1 MRAVLVDDEFYVMQ
15 NLKLKLNEIDGI
27 EVVGMYDNANEFL
40 SELHLSQP
48 DVVFL
53 DVEMPKMDGFALL
66 GHILETGQSPHIIF
80 VTAYSQYAVKA
91 FEIDATDYIVK
102 PVELNRL
109 KQSLSRIMKP
119 EPEPQLSNDRIKIR
133 CFRSFSIQAGEI
145 DFNTGWKTKKAEE
158 LVAYLLCE
166 KGKFVPKEK
175 IADALWP
182 EMDGEKSQAS
192 LHAAYYYL
200 KLQEKNKG
208 RKLPIES
215 QRGKMRFQIDEVSC
229 DLIEFDD
236 LYERLFSKPGQPDKP
251 LQQTERLKLLLQAA
265 DLYDGSLFSDRYYS
279 WATSLQHRCEI
290 RYEKILQQLIR
301 IYRDNGDETT
311 AARYDEI
318 LASHLE

>member
-15 NLKLKLNEIDGI
+15 NLKFKLSEIDGV

-40 SELHLSQP
+40 RELHLTQP

-66 GHILETGQSPHIIF
+66 ERILETGQSPHIIF

-119 EPEPQLSNDRIKIR
+119 EPHLSNDQIKIR

-145 DFNTGWKTKKAEE
+145 DFNTGWKTKKSEE

-208 RKLPIES
+208 RKLPVES
-215 QRGKMRFQIDEVSC
+215 QRGKMRFRIDEVSC
-229 DLIEFDD
+229 DLVAFDE
-236 LYERLFSKPGQPDKP
+236 LYEKLFRKPGLPDEI
-251 LQQTERLKLLLQAA
+251 LQQTERLKFLLQAA
-265 DLYDGSLFSDRYYS
+265 DLYDGPLFSDRYYS

-290 RYEKILQQLIR
+290 RYEKILQQLIQ
-301 IYRDNGDETT
+301 IYRDNGDTIN
-311 AARYDEI
+311 AARYDAI
-318 LASHLE
+318 LARQLA

>member
-40 SELHLSQP
+40 KELHLTQP

-102 PVELNRL
+102 PVELERL

-119 EPEPQLSNDRIKIR
+119 EPEQSNERIKIH

-175 IADALWP
+175 IAEDLWP
-182 EMDGEKSQAS
+182 ETDGEKSQAN
-192 LHAAYYYL
+192 LHTAYYYL

-229 DLIEFDD
+229 DLTEFDA
-236 LYERLFSKPGQPDKP
+236 LYEQLFSKQGQPDQI

-265 DLYDGSLFSDRYYS
+265 DLYDGLLFADRYYS
-279 WATSLQHRCEI
+279 WATSLQQRCEM
-290 RYEKILQQLIR
+290 RYEKILQQLIQVYLD
-301 IYRDNGDETT
+301 IGDEAT
-311 AARYDEI
+311 AARYDVI
-318 LASHLE
+318 LAKHLE